1 MNTLPKENLLPPPP
15 TGGWGILTCPKRGG
29 MICRQFFGRQK
40 LRFAAKYHGFR
51 DECRR
56 RLAQGDFD
64 ISGGNGGGGG
74 AASSLHLP
82 GGKITES
89 PVADVN
95 SLLTG
100 THLQVG
106 DRDR

>member
-1 MNTLPKENLLPPPP
+1 MPGGGRGDMPPIHLPPP
-15 TGGWGILTCPKRGG
+15 TLTFRANVNV
-29 MICRQFFGRQK
+29 
-40 LRFAAKYHGFR
+40 LR

-64 ISGGNGGGGG
+64 IGGGSGGVGGSAG
-74 AASSLHLP
+74 SIHLSG

-100 THLQVG
+100 THLQV
-106 DRDR
+106 RR